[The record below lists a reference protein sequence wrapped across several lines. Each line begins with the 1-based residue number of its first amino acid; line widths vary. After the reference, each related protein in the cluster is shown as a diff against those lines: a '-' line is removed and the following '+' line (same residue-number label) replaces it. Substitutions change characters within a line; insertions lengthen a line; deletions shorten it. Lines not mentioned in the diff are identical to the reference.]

1 MPKAKPT
8 QVIVHRIELQEK
20 EREYLE
26 QVVAGQTVK
35 NIVVPVAI
43 AGGIAG
49 AGYLGYKALNAAYE
63 WGDDVVDDLKRQYAD
78 TKKQAEAVANVSATV
93 TDNALENSPVGG
105 VWRVTRW
112 MFGGSLI

>member
-8 QVIVHRIELQEK
+8 HVVVHRIELQEK

-43 AGGIAG
+43 AGGVAG

-63 WGDDVVDDLKRQYAD
+63 WGDDVVDDLKREYTIHKERVETTA
-78 TKKQAEAVANVSATV
+78 K
-93 TDNALENSPVGG
+93 VGG
-105 VWRVTRW
+105 IYLDRAPGPLGNVYRVGKWLFT
-112 MFGGSLI
+112 

>member
-8 QVIVHRIELQEK
+8 HVVVHRIELQEK

-35 NIVVPVAI
+35 NIVVPAAI
-43 AGGIAG
+43 TAGVAG

-63 WGDDVVDDLKRQYAD
+63 WGDDVVDDLKREYTEHKEKVETAA
-78 TKKQAEAVANVSATV
+78 KVSGV
-93 TDNALENSPVGG
+93 YLERSPGPLGNFYRVGK
-105 VWRVTRW
+105 WLFT
-112 MFGGSLI
+112 